1 MRVEILKYDLLSR
14 EGTQIEYSVTDVIMA
29 TLKSRWLKHFTKHKP
44 NMSRMILDRTK
55 SINAGH

>member
-29 TLKSRWLKHFTKHKP
+29 HL
-44 NMSRMILDRTK
+44 NLDD
-55 SINAGH
+55 